1 MKKENQSRSDE
12 RIRKLNEQCAAL
24 QVEMT
29 QQRKE
34 DKKEIDE
41 LKKDNLRKKAEQDKE
56 NAERDKKI
64 SELKEE
70 NLKKKAEQDKE
81 ISELRKENA
90 ERDKKISELKEE
102 NLKKKAEQ
110 DKEISELRKENAER
124 DKKISELK
132 EKFLKEDAERKKE
145 NAERKKEDAER
156 KKESDERLK
165 RIEKQIEEN
174 GKQIG
179 GLGNKFGGYTEAMA
193 MPSIRRILEERF
205 NADFLGPIQYKSNKE
220 LAALEVDAWGLSRN
234 GTGVAY
240 IVETKSKFRDEHIE
254 QIWKLVERFRCYR
267 EEQAVY
273 PMLAAVQISEEQRQ
287 RVWAEGIYLIDI
299 NEGVFRYAEP
309 PKGFKAKGYHGVH
322 RVQRSVPQLRLAVG
336 GVEKPRRAE

>member
-12 RIRKLNEQCAAL
+12 SIRKLNEQCAAL
-24 QVEMT
+24 QVEMA

-41 LKKDNLRKKAEQDKE
+41 LKK
-56 NAERDKKI
+56 
-64 SELKEE
+64 E

-90 ERDKKISELKEE
+90 ERDKKISELREKNMKE
-102 NLKKKAEQ
+102 K
-110 DKEISELRKENAER
+110 AER
-124 DKKISELK
+124 DKEH
-132 EKFLKEDAERKKE
+132 AERAKE
-145 NAERKKEDAER
+145 T
-156 KKESDERLK
+156 DERLK
-165 RIEKQIEEN
+165 KIEKMINEN

-205 NADFLGPIQYKSNKE
+205 DADFLGPIQYKRNKE
-220 LAALEVDAWGLSRN
+220 LPALQVDAWGLSRN

-273 PMLAAVQISEEQRQ
+273 PMLAAVQINEQQRQ
-287 RVWAEGIYLIDI
+287 RVWDEGIYLIDI

-322 RVQRSVPQLRLAVG
+322 RVQRSVPQLRLAAG

>member
-1 MKKENQSRSDE
+1 MKQENQSRSDE
-12 RIRKLNEQCAAL
+12 RIRKLMEQYAAL
-24 QVEMT
+24 QVET
-29 QQRKE
+29 AQQRKE

-70 NLKKKAEQDKE
+70 N
-81 ISELRKENA
+81 
-90 ERDKKISELKEE
+90 
-102 NLKKKAEQ
+102 
-110 DKEISELRKENAER
+110 AER

-132 EKFLKEDAERKKE
+132 EKFLKEE
-145 NAERKKEDAER
+145 AER

-165 RIEKQIEEN
+165 RIEKMIEEN

-193 MPSIRRILEERF
+193 RPSIKRILEERF
-205 NADFLGPIQYKSNKE
+205 DADYKGSIRITNSE
-220 LAALEVDAWGLSRN
+220 DVVVLEVDAWGLSRN
-234 GTGVAY
+234 GTGAAY
-240 IVETKSKFRDEHIE
+240 IVETKSKFRDKHFK
-254 QIWKLVERFRCYR
+254 QIWQLVERFRYYRLDNR
-267 EEQAVY
+267 EERAVY
-273 PMLAAVQISEEQRQ
+273 PMLAAVQISEEQRR
-287 RVWAEGIYLIDI
+287 RVWAAGIYLIDI
-299 NEGVFRYAEP
+299 NEGVFRYAKP
-309 PKGFKAKGYHGVH
+309 PKGFEAKGYHGVH

>member
-1 MKKENQSRSDE
+1 MKQDNQSRSDE
-12 RIRKLNEQCAAL
+12 KIRKLNEQYAAL
-24 QVEMT
+24 QVEMA

-34 DKKEIDE
+34 DMKK
-41 LKKDNLRKKAEQDKE
+41 NAERDKE

-64 SELKEE
+64 SELKERY
-70 NLKKKAEQDKE
+70 L
-81 ISELRKENA
+81 KEN
-90 ERDKKISELKEE
+90 
-102 NLKKKAEQ
+102 
-110 DKEISELRKENAER
+110 
-124 DKKISELK
+124 
-132 EKFLKEDAERKKE
+132 
-145 NAERKKEDAER
+145 AER

-165 RIEKQIEEN
+165 RIEKMIEEN

-205 NADFLGPIQYKSNKE
+205 DADFLGPIQYKRNKE
-220 LAALEVDAWGLSRN
+220 LPALQVDAWGLSRN

-287 RVWAEGIYLIDI
+287 RVWDEGIYLIDI

>member
-1 MKKENQSRSDE
+1 MKQDNQSRSDE
-12 RIRKLNEQCAAL
+12 RIRKLNEQSAAL
-24 QVEMT
+24 QVEMA

-41 LKKDNLRKKAEQDKE
+41 LKKENLR
-56 NAERDKKI
+56 
-64 SELKEE
+64 
-70 NLKKKAEQDKE
+70 KKAEQDKE
-81 ISELRKENA
+81 ISELKEKNMKEKA
-90 ERDKKISELKEE
+90 ERD
-102 NLKKKAEQ
+102 
-110 DKEISELRKENAER
+110 KENAER

-145 NAERKKEDAER
+145 
-156 KKESDERLK
+156 SDERLK

-174 GKQIG
+174 YELIEENGKLIG
-179 GLGNKFGGYTEAMA
+179 GLGNYTEAMA
-193 MPSIRRILEERF
+193 MSSIRRILEERF
-205 NADFLGPIQYKSNKE
+205 DADFLGPIQYKRNKE
-220 LAALEVDAWGLSRN
+220 LAALQVDAWGLSRN

-240 IVETKSKFRDEHIE
+240 IVKTKSKFRDEHIE
-254 QIWKLVERFRCYR
+254 QIWQLVERFRCYR

-322 RVQRSVPQLRLAVG
+322 RVQRNVPQLRLAVG

>member
-1 MKKENQSRSDE
+1 MKQDNQSRSDE
-12 RIRKLNEQCAAL
+12 RIRKLNEQYAAL
-24 QVEMT
+24 QVEMA

-34 DKKEIDE
+34 DMKK
-41 LKKDNLRKKAEQDKE
+41 NAERDKE

-64 SELKEE
+64 SELKERY
-70 NLKKKAEQDKE
+70 L
-81 ISELRKENA
+81 KEN
-90 ERDKKISELKEE
+90 
-102 NLKKKAEQ
+102 
-110 DKEISELRKENAER
+110 
-124 DKKISELK
+124 
-132 EKFLKEDAERKKE
+132 
-145 NAERKKEDAER
+145 AER

-165 RIEKQIEEN
+165 RIEKMIEENDKLIEEN

-193 MPSIRRILEERF
+193 MSSIRRILEERF
-205 NADFLGPIQYKSNKE
+205 DADFLGPIQYKRNKE
-220 LAALEVDAWGLSRN
+220 LAALQVDAWGLSRN

-267 EEQAVY
+267 EEQVVY

-287 RVWAEGIYLIDI
+287 RVWGEGIYLIDI

-309 PKGFKAKGYHGVH
+309 PRNFKPNGYHGVH

>member
-1 MKKENQSRSDE
+1 MKQENQSRSDE

-24 QVEMT
+24 QVEMA

-41 LKKDNLRKKAEQDKE
+41 LKKDNLRKKAEQDK
-56 NAERDKKI
+56 K
-64 SELKEE
+64 
-70 NLKKKAEQDKE
+70 

-102 NLKKKAEQ
+102 NLRKKAEQ

-145 NAERKKEDAER
+145 
-156 KKESDERLK
+156 SDERLK

-174 GKQIG
+174 YKLIEENYELIEENGKLIG

-193 MPSIRRILEERF
+193 MSSIRRILEERF
-205 NADFLGPIQYKSNKE
+205 DADFLGPIQYKRNKE
-220 LAALEVDAWGLSRN
+220 LPALQVDAWGLSRN

-240 IVETKSKFRDEHIE
+240 IVKTKSKFRDEHIE
-254 QIWKLVERFRCYR
+254 QIWQLVELFRCYR

>member
-24 QVEMT
+24 QVEMA

-41 LKKDNLRKKAEQDKE
+41 LKKENLRKKAEQDKKISELRKENAERDKE

-64 SELKEE
+64 SELKEKY
-70 NLKKKAEQDKE
+70 L
-81 ISELRKENA
+81 
-90 ERDKKISELKEE
+90 
-102 NLKKKAEQ
+102 
-110 DKEISELRKENAER
+110 
-124 DKKISELK
+124 
-132 EKFLKEDAERKKE
+132 
-145 NAERKKEDAER
+145 KEDAER

-165 RIEKQIEEN
+165 RIEKQIEENGKLIEEN

-205 NADFLGPIQYKSNKE
+205 DADFLGPIQYKRNKE
-220 LAALEVDAWGLSRN
+220 LPALQVDAWGLSRN

-287 RVWAEGIYLIDI
+287 RVWGEGIYLIDI

>member
-24 QVEMT
+24 QVEMA

-41 LKKDNLRKKAEQDKE
+41 LKKENLR
-56 NAERDKKI
+56 
-64 SELKEE
+64 
-70 NLKKKAEQDKE
+70 KKAEQDKE
-81 ISELRKENA
+81 ISELK
-90 ERDKKISELKEE
+90 
-102 NLKKKAEQ
+102 
-110 DKEISELRKENAER
+110 KENAER

-145 NAERKKEDAER
+145 
-156 KKESDERLK
+156 SDERLK
-165 RIEKQIEEN
+165 RIEKQIEENYKLIEENGKLINENGKLINENSKLINENSKLINENGKQIEEN

-193 MPSIRRILEERF
+193 RPSIKRILEERF
-205 NADFLGPIQYKSNKE
+205 DADYKGSIWITNSE
-220 LAALEVDAWGLSRN
+220 DAVVLEVDAWGRSRN
-234 GTGVAY
+234 STGAAY
-240 IVETKSKFRDEHIE
+240 IVETKSKFRDKHLE
-254 QIWKLVERFRCYR
+254 QIWKLVDRFRLYRPDNR
-267 EEQAVY
+267 EERAVY
-273 PMLAAVQISEEQRQ
+273 PMLAAVQINEQQRQ
-287 RVWAEGIYLIDI
+287 RVWNAGIYLIDI

-322 RVQRSVPQLRLAVG
+322 RVQRSVPQLRLAAG
-336 GVEKPRRAE
+336 GVKKPRRAE